1 MQFTPQTGT
10 SDWNKG
16 INAASIT
23 SVFSVTGNCDAVHS
37 TDWNLRLEPQT
48 GTSDWSKGINAAS
61 ITSVFS
67 VIGNCDAV
75 HSTDWNLRLE
85 QWN

>member
-23 SVFSVTGNCDAVHS
+23 S
-37 TDWNLRLEPQT
+37 L
-48 GTSDWSKGINAAS
+48 
-61 ITSVFS
+61 FS

-75 HSTDWNLRLE
+75 QSTDWNLRLE
-85 QWN
+85 KEN

>member
-1 MQFTPQTGT
+1 MQFTPQTGISDWKKGINAVSITSVFSVMGNCDAVHSTDWT

-23 SVFSVTGNCDAVHS
+23 SVFSVS
-37 TDWNLRLEPQT
+37 
-48 GTSDWSKGINAAS
+48 
-61 ITSVFS
+61 
-67 VIGNCDAV
+67 GNCDAV

-85 QWN
+85 QGN

>member
-23 SVFSVTGNCDAVHS
+23 SVFSLTRNY
-37 TDWNLRLEPQT
+37 
-48 GTSDWSKGINAAS
+48 
-61 ITSVFS
+61 
-67 VIGNCDAV
+67 DAV

-85 QWN
+85 QGN